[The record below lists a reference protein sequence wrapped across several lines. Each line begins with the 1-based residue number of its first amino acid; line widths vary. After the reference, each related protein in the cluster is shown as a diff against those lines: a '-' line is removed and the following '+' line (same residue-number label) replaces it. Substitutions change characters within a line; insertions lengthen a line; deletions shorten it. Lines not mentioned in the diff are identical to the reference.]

1 MNLEYL
7 HRLVYIALLTATA
20 TIIGIVESLLP
31 SPFAFA
37 PGAKFGFA
45 NLIVLMAIFTLKKS
59 DVIILMVLKLLLTA
73 LFTGFSVFLYS
84 MAGGFLSLLAM
95 YLVKLLGPRLVS
107 LIGISLVGG
116 FFHNVGQLLMA
127 TWIAQTPA
135 VLLYLPWLAFF
146 GLLAG
151 FFIGIAGNS
160 LLYKIKPINALL
172 IKENG
177 KLQVQVSHPDKPV
190 SACCN

>member
-1 MNLEYL
+1 MNTQHL

-20 TIIGIVESLLP
+20 TIIGIVESIFP

-45 NLIVLMAIFTLKKS
+45 NLVVLIAIFTLKKS

-95 YLVKLLGPRLVS
+95 YLIKLLGPKLIS
-107 LIGISLVGG
+107 LIGVSLVGG
-116 FFHNVGQLLMA
+116 FFHNVGQLLI
-127 TWIAQTPA
+127 TLDCPDTCC
-135 VLLYLPWLAFF
+135 
-146 GLLAG
+146 
-151 FFIGIAGNS
+151 S
-160 LLYKIKPINALL
+160 ALFTL
-172 IKENG
+172 
-177 KLQVQVSHPDKPV
+177 VSHFRPL
-190 SACCN
+190 SWFFHRCSRQCITL

>member
-116 FFHNVGQLLMA
+116 FFQCWATINGNLDRPDTRCLTLSAMA
-127 TWIAQTPA
+127 R
-135 VLLYLPWLAFF
+135 LFRSLSWLFHRH
-146 GLLAG
+146 
-151 FFIGIAGNS
+151 S
-160 LLYKIKPINALL
+160 R
-172 IKENG
+172 
-177 KLQVQVSHPDKPV
+177 
-190 SACCN
+190 

>member
-59 DVIILMVLKLLLTA
+59 DVIILMVLK

-172 IKENG
+172 IKEN
-177 KLQVQVSHPDKPV
+177 KTWMTHT
-190 SACCN
+190 

>member
-151 FFIGIAGNS
+151 FFIGIEGNS

-172 IKENG
+172 IKEN
-177 KLQVQVSHPDKPV
+177 KTWMTHT
-190 SACCN
+190 

>member
-1 MNLEYL
+1 MAQG
-7 HRLVYIALLTATA
+7 HQTVYIAILTATA
-20 TIIGIVESLLP
+20 TIIGIVESLFP

-45 NLIVLMAIFTLKKS
+45 NLIILIAIFTLKKS
-59 DVIILMVLKLLLTA
+59 EVFILLLLKLLLTA

-84 MAGGFLSLLAM
+84 ASGGLLSLLAM
-95 YLVKLLGPRLVS
+95 YLIKLAGPHLIS

-116 FFHNVGQLLMA
+116 FCHNVGQLLMA
-127 TWIAQTPA
+127 AWVTQTTS

-160 LLYKIKPINALL
+160 LLHRIKPINKLL
-172 IKENG
+172 IKKN
-177 KLQVQVSHPDKPV
+177 KVWTTHS
-190 SACCN
+190 

>member
-84 MAGGFLSLLAM
+84 MTGGFLSLLAM

-172 IKENG
+172 IKEN
-177 KLQVQVSHPDKPV
+177 KTWMTHT
-190 SACCN
+190 

>member
-1 MNLEYL
+1 
-7 HRLVYIALLTATA
+7 
-20 TIIGIVESLLP
+20 
-31 SPFAFA
+31 
-37 PGAKFGFA
+37 
-45 NLIVLMAIFTLKKS
+45 
-59 DVIILMVLKLLLTA
+59 MVLKLLLTV

-95 YLVKLLGPRLVS
+95 YLVKLLGPRLIS

-135 VLLYLPWLAFF
+135 VLFYLPWLAFF

-151 FFIGIAGNS
+151 FFIGVAGNA
-160 LLYKIKPINALL
+160 LLYKIKPIKALL
-172 IKENG
+172 IKEN
-177 KLQVQVSHPDKPV
+177 KSWMTHT
-190 SACCN
+190 

>member
-1 MNLEYL
+1 MTQETL
-7 HRLVYIALLTATA
+7 HRLVYIAILTATA
-20 TIIGIVESLLP
+20 TIIGIVESLFP

-45 NLIVLMAIFTLKKS
+45 NLVVLMAIFTLKKS
-59 DVIILMVLKLLLTA
+59 EVIILMILKLLLTG

-84 MAGGFLSLLAM
+84 TAGGILSLLAM
-95 YLVKLLGPRLVS
+95 YLIKALGPKLIS

-127 TWIAQTPA
+127 SWIAQTPA

-160 LLYKIKPINALL
+160 LLYKIKPITTLL
-172 IKENG
+172 KKEN
-177 KLQVQVSHPDKPV
+177 KIWMTHS
-190 SACCN
+190 

>member
-1 MNLEYL
+1 MNQAHL
-7 HRLVYIALLTATA
+7 HRLVYIAILTATA
-20 TIIGIVESLLP
+20 TIIGIVESLFP

-45 NLIVLMAIFTLKKS
+45 NLVMLMAIFTLRKS
-59 DVIILMVLKLLLTA
+59 EVIILMLLKLLLTG

-84 MAGGFLSLLAM
+84 AAGGVLSLLAM
-95 YLVKLLGPRLVS
+95 YLIKALGPKLVS
-107 LIGISLVGG
+107 LIGVSLAGG
-116 FFHNVGQLLMA
+116 FCHNVGQLLMA

-151 FFIGIAGNS
+151 FFIGIAGNT
-160 LLYKIKPINALL
+160 LLLKIKPITALFV
-172 IKENG
+172 KEN
-177 KLQVQVSHPDKPV
+177 KIWMTHS
-190 SACCN
+190 

>member
-95 YLVKLLGPRLVS
+95 YLVS

-172 IKENG
+172 IKEN
-177 KLQVQVSHPDKPV
+177 KTWMTHT
-190 SACCN
+190 

>member
-1 MNLEYL
+1 MTTL

-20 TIIGIVESLLP
+20 TIIGIVESLFP

-45 NLIVLMAIFTLKKS
+45 NLVILMAIFTLRKS
-59 DVIILMVLKLLLTA
+59 EVIILMILKLLLTA

-84 MAGGFLSLLAM
+84 AAGGVLSLLAM
-95 YLVKLLGPRLVS
+95 YLIKLVGPRLVS

-135 VLLYLPWLAFF
+135 VLLYLPWLACF

-151 FFIGIAGNS
+151 FFIGIAGNA
-160 LLYKIKPINALL
+160 LLYRIKPINALF
-172 IKENG
+172 IKEN
-177 KLQVQVSHPDKPV
+177 KIWMTHT
-190 SACCN
+190 

>member
-1 MNLEYL
+1 MKNLN
-7 HRLVYIALLTATA
+7 RIVYIALLTATA
-20 TIIGIVESLLP
+20 TIIGIIESSFP

-45 NLIVLMAIFTLKKS
+45 NLVILMAIFTLKKS
-59 DVIILMVLKLLLTA
+59 EVGLLLLLKLLLTA

-84 MAGGFLSLLAM
+84 ATGGLLSLLAM
-95 YLVKLLGPRLVS
+95 YAIKAFGPRWVS

-127 TWIAQTPA
+127 TVIAKTPS

-160 LLYKIKPINALL
+160 LLYRIKPIHTLF
-172 IKENG
+172 IKEN
-177 KLQVQVSHPDKPV
+177 KIWITK
-190 SACCN
+190 